1 MELFLYK
8 SINDP
13 SGSFS
18 RVTTTLEATCRD
30 QKNSLRARHLKK
42 ANWKSCQVN
51 FIQKV
56 EKERKM
62 LLFSRS
68 MMRSLPLVVTMMVS
82 HLFVFNCSFCI
93 SSLLFCTL

>member
-30 QKNSLRARHLKK
+30 QKNSLRARHL
-42 ANWKSCQVN
+42 
-51 FIQKV
+51 
-56 EKERKM
+56 
-62 LLFSRS
+62 
-68 MMRSLPLVVTMMVS
+68 
-82 HLFVFNCSFCI
+82 
-93 SSLLFCTL
+93 